1 MTEDVPAFSGK
12 RVLYGRVVYGILA
25 LLQVPEKRGYD
36 SLEKNPG

>member
-25 LLQVPEKRGYD
+25 FMRLPEKSGYD
-36 SLEKNPG
+36 SLRKNPR